1 MQTGINPKNN
11 HLKTFSAVTLSV
23 LFLDQA
29 VKYFLI
35 DKILSYPIYEN
46 HNALFGIPY
55 NGGFAILFIMVIFS
69 YAIYK
74 RKTFLASFDRN
85 TAIYTGLIFGGILG
99 NAFDRMSKGFVVD
112 YLTFLNYFSFNIADL
127 AILAGSSL
135 FFLKIIRK

>member
-11 HLKTFSAVTLSV
+11 HLKIFSAVTLSV

-29 VKYFLI
+29 VKYFLV
-35 DKILSYPIYEN
+35 DSMLSYSIYKN
-46 HNALFGIPY
+46 SNALFGIPY
-55 NGGFAILFIMVIFS
+55 NNELALVFIVATSS
-69 YAIYK
+69 YAIHK
-74 RKTFLASFDRN
+74 RKMLLASFDRN
-85 TAIYTGLIFGGILG
+85 IAIYAGLIFGGILG
-99 NAFDRMSKGFVVD
+99 NAFDRMSKGFIVD